1 VTVDVDRCSE
11 WRALA
16 SCHLD
21 GELDELRTARLER
34 HLLDCAPCRS
44 WTREIAAL
52 ADLFHDS
59 MDVSAVTAPDLR
71 TKALRRSLVR
81 SASAASAAAA
91 ASIAAA
97 AVLAIGV
104 PSSAISLF
112 SSGATPIVSAA
123 PCASCTKKTA
133 LTFDGPP
140 ASFTAVAPV
149 HVAHAPVSSDSPS

>member
-34 HLLDCAPCRS
+34 HLLGCAPCRS
-44 WTREIAAL
+44 WTREAAAL

-71 TKALRRSLVR
+71 TKVLRRRLVH

-97 AVLAIGV
+97 AVLVIGM
-104 PSSAISLF
+104 PSAAISLF
-112 SSGATPIVSAA
+112 SSSGAPAVSAA
-123 PCASCTKKTA
+123 PCASCTKKNA
-133 LTFDGPP
+133 LTTDGLPSP
-140 ASFTAVAPV
+140 AAVAPV
-149 HVAHAPVSSDSPS
+149 HVAHPFETPGLTGA

>member
-1 VTVDVDRCSE
+1 VRTELDRCSE

-16 SCHLD
+16 SCRLD
-21 GELDELRTARLER
+21 GELDELAAERLER
-34 HLLDCAPCRS
+34 HLLGCAPCRL
-44 WTREIAAL
+44 WTREAAAL

-71 TKALRRSLVR
+71 TKVLRRRLVH

-97 AVLAIGV
+97 AVLVIGM
-104 PSSAISLF
+104 PSAAISLF
-112 SSGATPIVSAA
+112 SSSGAPAVSAA
-123 PCASCTKKTA
+123 PCASCTKKQA

-140 ASFTAVAPV
+140 SSSPTAAPV
-149 HVAHAPVSSDSPS
+149 HVATPFDAAG